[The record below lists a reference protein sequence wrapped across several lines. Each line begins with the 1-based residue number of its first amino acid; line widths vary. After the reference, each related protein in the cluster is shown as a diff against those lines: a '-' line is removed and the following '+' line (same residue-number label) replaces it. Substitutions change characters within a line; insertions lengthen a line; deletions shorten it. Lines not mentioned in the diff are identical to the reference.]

1 VLGVAREGTYPA
13 SRLELVPRKLRDRFF
28 DRVAGGRRGEERE
41 LFTVRPELRE
51 RIVFKRLNLA
61 KPPLP
66 MTGPLDIIFCRN
78 VMIYFDRATRQ
89 KVVDEAERLLHPD
102 GYYFSGHSE
111 PLLGLRTRLKAVRP
125 AVYQLGAAVQAAAG
139 SGGIA

>member
-28 DRVAGGRRGEERE
+28 DRVAGGRRGGDDE
-41 LFTVRPELRE
+41 LFRVRPELRE

-66 MTGPLDIIFCRN
+66 MQGPLDVIFCRN

-89 KVVDEAERLLHPD
+89 KVVDEAERLLHPE

-125 AVYQLGAAVQAAAG
+125 AVYQLPAPGQAATATG
-139 SGGIA
+139 ADA